1 MADAIKLAAAQKVYA
16 TVCAALDERGW
27 KYDRDDEKL
36 VVRTGVRTEDLPVH
50 HIIIVDAERQIL
62 RMASPIPLEMAE
74 DKRAEGAVITTVATM
89 GLRDGN
95 FDYDLQT
102 GRIVFRL
109 TASFR
114 GSEIG
119 IGLAH
124 YFIECT
130 NSVVSHYNDRFEAVN
145 SGKMSVADFIEL
157 ERE

>member
-1 MADAIKLAAAQKVYA
+1 MADAMKLAAAQKVYA

-36 VVRTGVRTEDLPVH
+36 IIRTGVRTEDLPVH
-50 HIIIVDAERQIL
+50 HIIIVDVERQVL
-62 RMASPIPLEMAE
+62 RMASPIPLEMGA
-74 DKRAEGAVITTVATM
+74 DKRTEGAIITTVATM

-95 FDYDLQT
+95 FDYNLQT

-114 GSEIG
+114 GCEIG
-119 IGLAH
+119 KGLAH
-124 YFIECT
+124 YFIDCT
-130 NSVVSHYNDRFEAVN
+130 NAVVDRYNDRFEAVN

-157 ERE
+157 EKG